1 MLSEEELRQALLEL
15 AQQPEISEKE
25 TLEVRALVRRSISR
39 HRSPDDIDERST
51 PRKDL
56 GFPLTSDEGEGQSSQ
71 DKSSRKKR
79 PPRGTDK

>member
-1 MLSEEELRQALLEL
+1 MLSEDELRKALLEL

-39 HRSPDDIDERST
+39 HFNSNDDGDSIPKNSGL
-51 PRKDL
+51 PVI
-56 GFPLTSDEGEGQSSQ
+56 SDNEEDQSSQ
-71 DKSSRKKR
+71 EKPSGKKR